1 MVFLLT
7 ANSALMYCNP
17 LFLFQ
22 VPYILYHGAKPDRAL
37 LRRDIRH
44 RHKISDDGVIS
55 SFPVVVTSYEIAMN
69 DREFLMYETW
79 KLMIVDEGHRIKN
92 FNCRLIR
99 SVVIEHI
106 VLAFI
111 LYKCTM

>member
-1 MVFLLT
+1 MSG
-7 ANSALMYCNP
+7 NSSCMHSCYVVC
-17 LFLFQ
+17 Q
-22 VPYILYHGAKPDRAL
+22 VPYILYHGAKPDRVL

-44 RHKISDDGVIS
+44 RHKIDEGAILS

-69 DREFLMYETW
+69 DREFLMHEMW

-99 SVVIEHI
+99 
-106 VLAFI
+106 
-111 LYKCTM
+111 